1 MIAAE
6 LASGF
11 HPTLTIEM
19 LFGQPNGID
28 LGPLRPSLPGRLLT
42 SNKRINAAPAVILDD
57 LERLAAETFDPD
69 SLVLIGRRSVRSN
82 NSWMHNSPRLMA
94 KRPDD
99 YLLVHQDD
107 LDRLELKNG
116 EMAVVST
123 HIGQVSVRVQ
133 ASDEIMPGVVC
144 LPHGWGHRIDGMRLN
159 VASALPGENFNMLV
173 DERMLDVPSAGSV
186 VQGIA
191 VRVRR
196 DEAQ

>member
-1 MIAAE
+1 
-6 LASGF
+6 
-11 HPTLTIEM
+11 
-19 LFGQPNGID
+19 
-28 LGPLRPSLPGRLLT
+28 LRPSLPGRLLT